1 MDGIRFVGHEFEQAP
16 GVGDGQGSLAC
27 CSPRGHKVL
36 DTNERLNW
44 TEQGRIFI
52 MRIIGL
58 KTTYED
64 DISDVLKVYSD
75 DQRKGNFFIFL

>member
-1 MDGIRFVGHEFEQAP
+1 
-16 GVGDGQGSLAC
+16 
-27 CSPRGHKVL
+27 
-36 DTNERLNW
+36 
-44 TEQGRIFI
+44 